1 MKTMAMKG
9 MISRRKLLHGVIA
22 VSGVAAGTVFLGHQA
37 KAQKASKEAMRY
49 QGQPKNGQKCSGC
62 SLFIPGESASSN
74 GTCQVVEGEIS
85 PEGWCVSF
93 TPKA

>member
-1 MKTMAMKG
+1 MKTKAMNG
-9 MISRRKLLHGVIA
+9 MVSRRTLLLGLIA
-22 VSGVAAGTVFLGHQA
+22 FSGVAAGTLFLGRQA
-37 KAQKASKEAMRY
+37 RAQKASKESMRY

-62 SLFIPGESASSN
+62 SLFIPGESVSSN
-74 GTCQVVEGEIS
+74 GTCQVVEGDIS